1 MPRRCESLQEFA
13 KLKIYPSHHYHRRR
27 SGSDSNAS
35 NPSNNNNKNNNN
47 DEDDDTDNSLTT
59 PTTPTDSSITLTDTQ
74 EHDYYNNH
82 EHRHRSW
89 TKGLRRKKNSDFH
102 LKSQDDPHSSLW
114 SCKTAPTSPIITN
127 NNSGDSQSVASSL
140 SSSSTA
146 ASSSSNKSKWPHFIP
161 GGVIPKSN
169 SNPPNENIHEQ
180 SHIQR
185 IKSYFDDDGFGT
197 VDPPE
202 PPPRLIA
209 HPPLRRRS
217 SCPCAVKLEKQEKQQ
232 REDRFNPQHRSNHI
246 LCISDVLSY
255 SQPGPTMLKRS
266 KESSTIKA
274 EKLPPPVPQ
283 QNTSI
288 PPRMMRLRRRVSQRK
303 ENKSLA
309 VWHQSVHQALV
320 GVTSSPL
327 SLVNITDE
335 KKIKYSLTRKF
346 ILRELYTTE
355 VTFWNQLYF
364 AKVMFHDALM
374 TGIESNSHFV
384 KKGDFDLFANL
395 FDLLQFSA
403 KLLQKLQYFQ
413 FDDTEPSNYLLLNAK
428 NINKLKDDSPGGCA
442 DGICIGQTMCD
453 MATDMVVFL
462 RCALDY
468 KENVKILKNGK
479 QNKGYKRYREKLLER
494 RETRD
499 FTLDDYLI
507 IPIQRVAR
515 YNLLLTDLVRHTNP
529 LASDYKDVVKAQK
542 IVQGLAVAMN
552 YAQK

>member
-13 KLKIYPSHHYHRRR
+13 KLKIYPSHHYHHRR
-27 SGSDSNAS
+27 SGSDSNPP
-35 NPSNNNNKNNNN
+35 NPSNNKNNN
-47 DEDDDTDNSLTT
+47 DDDDDTDNSLTT
-59 PTTPTDSSITLTDTQ
+59 PTTPTDSSITLTDNQ

-102 LKSQDDPHSSLW
+102 LKSQDDHHSCLW

-127 NNSGDSQSVASSL
+127 NNSGDSQSMASSL

-146 ASSSSNKSKWPHFIP
+146 VSSSSNKSKWPHFIP
-161 GGVIPKSN
+161 GGVIPKSH

-180 SHIQR
+180 SHMQR

-232 REDRFNPQHRSNHI
+232 RKDRFNPQHRSNNI

-266 KESSTIKA
+266 KESSTIQV
-274 EKLPPPVPQ
+274 EKSPPSVCQ
-283 QNTSI
+283 QNTNV

-309 VWHQSVHQALV
+309 VWHQSVRRALM

-327 SLVNITDE
+327 PLVNITDE

-374 TGIESNSHFV
+374 TGIESNSQFV

-413 FDDTEPSNYLLLNAK
+413 FDDTDPSNDLLLNAED
-428 NINKLKDDSPGGCA
+428 INKLKDDSPGGCA
-442 DGICIGQTMCD
+442 DGVCIGQTMCD

-468 KENVKILKNGK
+468 KENVKILKSGK

-494 RETRD
+494 RETRE

-529 LASDYKDVVKAQK
+529 LASDYNDIVKAQK